1 MIPVERN
8 KQQQSIIDYYTS
20 KTENVGDD
28 TLITRTSS
36 AAGGSSNNGSTLS
49 RKNSTMLVIL
59 MVLLAQTLIFG
70 TKVITIANEIMVGET
85 DDAGKEQMVLE
96 RQNDQQQQQQVSRMY
111 PPQIPSFPPGIF
123 EIIKSTNSSD
133 YTWLGNQFVP
143 PPCVPIFTPSQIR
156 TYFQQRNVLML
167 GDSTNR
173 RAHGTLL
180 AIFNAED
187 LDDVHVAALDEVHRR
202 RRLAAAAG
210 SGTHFDCGPRNNKL
224 SISECLLFVV
234 RTCLVPQLKS
244 MPLSL
249 ILMLTNIKALSEKD
263 FLTWCG

>member
-1 MIPVERN
+1 
-8 KQQQSIIDYYTS
+8 
-20 KTENVGDD
+20 
-28 TLITRTSS
+28 
-36 AAGGSSNNGSTLS
+36 
-49 RKNSTMLVIL
+49 
-59 MVLLAQTLIFG
+59 
-70 TKVITIANEIMVGET
+70 
-85 DDAGKEQMVLE
+85 
-96 RQNDQQQQQQVSRMY
+96 
-111 PPQIPSFPPGIF
+111 
-123 EIIKSTNSSD
+123 
-133 YTWLGNQFVP
+133 
-143 PPCVPIFTPSQIR
+143 
-156 TYFQQRNVLML
+156 ML

-210 SGTHFDCGPRNNKL
+210 SGTHSDCGPRNNKL